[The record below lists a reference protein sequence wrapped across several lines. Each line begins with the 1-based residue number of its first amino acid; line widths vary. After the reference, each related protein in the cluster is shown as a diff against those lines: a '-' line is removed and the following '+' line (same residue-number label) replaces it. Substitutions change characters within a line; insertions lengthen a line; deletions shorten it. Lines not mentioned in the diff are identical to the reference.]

1 MTKSKNIETKIIF
14 TFISILFL
22 LFLVVPI
29 VKLFAQSFLNNGL
42 SINNYIEVIK
52 ADGFLQSLRNSF
64 VVSFASSAVSVIL
77 AFILSYTIN
86 YTNLPSVFKKIVKQ
100 LTLLPMLLP
109 TITYGFAIIY
119 SLGKQGFITRIFG
132 RQIIEIYG
140 FNGLLIGYVIYTLP
154 ISFLLI
160 QNTMMYIDKKYT
172 VVSRLMGD
180 NNIKNFFVTVFRPLI
195 NTLAASFIQ
204 CFFLSFTDYGIP
216 AAVGGKYN
224 TVATVLY
231 NEMLGSIPDFGK
243 GAAIA
248 VLMLI
253 PSIIGIIILQY
264 IEKYNV
270 RYTKISKIEIKKSL
284 IRDTILGILSSF
296 ILICILSVFLIIFII
311 PIVKSWPYNLE
322 ISFEHLLNII
332 ADKSLIKVYINSLI
346 VAIITA
352 ILGTIVVYGASL
364 VTARSTLSNKLKKV
378 IEKVAL
384 VTNTIP
390 GMVIG
395 IAYLL
400 VFAGTPISGTFLII
414 ILCNVIHFFS
424 TPYLM
429 IKNSLLK
436 INSSWENTAKLMGDS
451 YLKTIVRIITPNIF
465 SSLIE
470 AFSYYFINAMV
481 TVSAVIFI
489 ATAKTMVITAKIKE
503 LQYFEKFSEIF
514 VLSIFILLTNLLA
527 KLIFKIIS
535 NIINKKGRKNEEEV

>member
-311 PIVKSWPYNLE
+311 PIVKR
-322 ISFEHLLNII
+322 
-332 ADKSLIKVYINSLI
+332 DRKS
-346 VAIITA
+346 
-352 ILGTIVVYGASL
+352 VV
-364 VTARSTLSNKLKKV
+364 
-378 IEKVAL
+378 
-384 VTNTIP
+384 
-390 GMVIG
+390 
-395 IAYLL
+395 
-400 VFAGTPISGTFLII
+400 
-414 ILCNVIHFFS
+414 
-424 TPYLM
+424 
-429 IKNSLLK
+429 
-436 INSSWENTAKLMGDS
+436 
-451 YLKTIVRIITPNIF
+451 
-465 SSLIE
+465 
-470 AFSYYFINAMV
+470 
-481 TVSAVIFI
+481 
-489 ATAKTMVITAKIKE
+489 
-503 LQYFEKFSEIF
+503 
-514 VLSIFILLTNLLA
+514 
-527 KLIFKIIS
+527 
-535 NIINKKGRKNEEEV
+535 